1 MSARA
6 AQPRSVGS
14 DAVDEAVALGERT
27 LQALRG
33 RLGEDHPFAL
43 SCATNLADC
52 LHDAGKLAKAEAL
65 LRETA
70 ALLQRK
76 LGPQHPDALVCEAN
90 LAVTLRGPT
99 SLPRPWSCETGSW
112 PTSAGCSGNI
122 IPIRDGSGSGASA
135 TETSSHSRRDH
146 RGGLLVTSHRS
157 TSGSTWRA
165 LKWAAPD

>member
-90 LAVTLRGPT
+90 LAVTLRGADQLAEAVELRDRVMADLSRVLGQHHPDTGRLREWRLSNRDLEPQPT
-99 SLPRPWSCETGSW
+99 
-112 PTSAGCSGNI
+112 
-122 IPIRDGSGSGASA
+122 
-135 TETSSHSRRDH
+135 
-146 RGGLLVTSHRS
+146 
-157 TSGSTWRA
+157 
-165 LKWAAPD
+165 